1 MKIEFKLI
9 AYDRERE
16 KIVKI
21 LSADYLRTDFR
32 RLHDDIIDFKK
43 QNRDCQVN
51 LEVVSIKE

>member
-21 LSADYLRTDFR
+21 VSADYLRTDFR

-43 QNRDCQVN
+43 QNRDCKVN

>member
-1 MKIEFKLI
+1 MKIGFKLI
-9 AYDRERE
+9 AYNREHE

-21 LSADYLRTDFR
+21 ISADYLRTDFR

>member
-21 LSADYLRTDFR
+21 VSADYLRTDFR
-32 RLHDDIIDFKK
+32 KLHDEIIDFKN
-43 QNRDCQVN
+43 QNRNCQIN